1 MGRKVDD
8 KVQWVESIL
17 IFGVD
22 ILLIFTTFSINVK
35 MVLRYLE

>member
-8 KVQWVESIL
+8 KVQWVESI